1 MDIRGYDPRPE
12 SEEESYE
19 DENVWEHFCE
29 SREKGMLINK
39 GEYCKFCGQPEEDEK
54 GMYSWLGKYG
64 I

>member
-12 SEEESYE
+12 SEEEK
-19 DENVWEHFCE
+19 WEHFCE
-29 SREKGMLINK
+29 SKEKGMLINK
-39 GEYCKFCGQPEEDEK
+39 GEYCKFCGQHEEDEK